1 MSGKGL
7 YSEKGGHV
15 GDGGSDRPA
24 RLGLSDVS
32 SLADRP
38 LYLHEDELHRPLSR
52 QVGEDEWAGAADGGD
67 EYELSKHE
75 VLGRLRTIHSPAQL
89 VIDLTEALSIK
100 RPGFDVAVFESQSFR
115 CRAADES
122 IAKVGLIL
130 KRVTCVDRRMY
141 DIKVY
146 ELDTFMRFMNHP
158 HVVSLY
164 AMWNEPAAG
173 PYAYKTL
180 VGLYREGLRGDLYDY
195 AVDRSDD
202 RRLRPRRV
210 KLLACHIAAALRSF
224 HNCNLIHAGIRPK
237 NIYID
242 EQRNAM
248 VGEVGKVEL
257 DSLRYSHHIF
267 SKLFIANAMEH
278 KLAYWAPELLTMQQ
292 YGKEV
297 DCWALGVTMFQM
309 MFGTLPFPTTSEASF
324 RDAVLQGSSYL
335 ENKGGCGELDE
346 PDVEPVLKET
356 VLNLLNPNP
365 LHRWSSDQALN
376 YLQFDFAVHMQ
387 RVWRG
392 WLARRH
398 FRRMCTGISAFQ
410 AVVKGVLVRR
420 EYAPS
425 ANYVA
430 SAKAAV
436 KAVEGEAHLSTVR
449 ESELRELQAE
459 TDQLIGEEDL
469 RREQQEDHRGS
480 SRASS
485 HSDWGSEAFAGGH
498 GARNSGSEEEVA
510 RLQSLLQARDV
521 QLQILMKMLAEADST
536 SVSHAQQIALLNQKL
551 SATLGGGTGGVVA
564 TGVDEGHAEAAPTG
578 GEGAVAAAMALGDM
592 LAAAD
597 SGEDDSNQSASEHAA
612 RSTHGV

>member
-195 AVDRSDD
+195 AVARSDD

-257 DSLRYSHHIF
+257 DSLRYSHHLF

-297 DCWALGVTMFQM
+297 DCWSLGVVVYVMLSGRPPFWSRNQAKLFQM
-309 MFGTLPFPTTSEASF
+309 IKSTPVSFPARYCARLRTLHTTLLRPSESPSNNACLLGAARGQLQPTVQGPDHSHARQGPSQAAQRA
-324 RDAVLQGSSYL
+324 RDSRPSV
-335 ENKGGCGELDE
+335 
-346 PDVEPVLKET
+346 VRHRTT
-356 VLNLLNPNP
+356 VLGG
-365 LHRWSSDQALN
+365 DQ
-376 YLQFDFAVHMQ
+376 
-387 RVWRG
+387 
-392 WLARRH
+392 
-398 FRRMCTGISAFQ
+398 
-410 AVVKGVLVRR
+410 
-420 EYAPS
+420 
-425 ANYVA
+425 
-430 SAKAAV
+430 
-436 KAVEGEAHLSTVR
+436 
-449 ESELRELQAE
+449 
-459 TDQLIGEEDL
+459 
-469 RREQQEDHRGS
+469 
-480 SRASS
+480 
-485 HSDWGSEAFAGGH
+485 
-498 GARNSGSEEEVA
+498 
-510 RLQSLLQARDV
+510 
-521 QLQILMKMLAEADST
+521 
-536 SVSHAQQIALLNQKL
+536 
-551 SATLGGGTGGVVA
+551 
-564 TGVDEGHAEAAPTG
+564 
-578 GEGAVAAAMALGDM
+578 
-592 LAAAD
+592 
-597 SGEDDSNQSASEHAA
+597 
-612 RSTHGV
+612 

>member
-7 YSEKGGHV
+7 YSEKPGYV

-24 RLGLSDVS
+24 QLGLSDVS

-38 LYLHEDELHRPLSR
+38 LYLHEDELHRPLSTHG
-52 QVGEDEWAGAADGGD
+52 GEDEWGGGVDGGDD

-75 VLGRLRTIHSPAQL
+75 VLGRLRMIHSPAQL

-100 RPGFDVAVFESQSFR
+100 RPGFDVAVFDSQSFR

-122 IAKVGLIL
+122 ITKVGLIL

-164 AMWNEPAAG
+164 AMWNEPVAG

-180 VGLYREGLRGDLYDY
+180 VGVYREGVRGDLYDY
-195 AVDRSDD
+195 AVERSDG
-202 RRLRPRRV
+202 RRLRARRV

-297 DCWALGVTMFQM
+297 DCWALGVTLFQM
-309 MFGTLPFPTTSEASF
+309 MFGTLPFPTKSEESF
-324 RDAVLQGSSYL
+324 RDSVLQGSSYL
-335 ENKGGCGELDE
+335 QNKGGCGELDE

-356 VLNLLNPNP
+356 VINLLNPNP
-365 LHRWSSDQALN
+365 LHRWTSDQALN
-376 YLQFDFAVHMQ
+376 YLQFDFAVSAQ

-398 FRRMCTGISAFQ
+398 FRRLCDGIAAFQ
-410 AVVKGVLVRR
+410 AVVKGVLVRQ

-436 KAVEGEAHLSTVR
+436 QAVDEVNGVSQQRASTVR

-469 RREQQEDHRGS
+469 RRDQRGERAS

-485 HSDWGSEAFAGGH
+485 RSDWGSEAVGSFH
-498 GARNSGSEEEVA
+498 GAGNSGNEEEVA

-551 SATLGGGTGGVVA
+551 SSTLGGTGGIAVA
-564 TGVDEGHAEAAPTG
+564 DVGEGQVDAAPVG
-578 GEGAVAAAMALGDM
+578 DGAVTAAMALGDM
-592 LAAAD
+592 LAAANSD
-597 SGEDDSNQSASEHAA
+597 EDDSAA
-612 RSTHGV
+612 D

>member
-1 MSGKGL
+1 M
-7 YSEKGGHV
+7 YSEKPSFV

-38 LYLHEDELHRPLSR
+38 LYLHEDELHRPLST
-52 QVGEDEWAGAADGGD
+52 QGGGDHWNGDMDGGD
-67 EYELSKHE
+67 EEYELSKHE
-75 VLGRLRTIHSPAQL
+75 VLGRLRMIHSPAQL

-130 KRVTCVDRRMY
+130 KRITCVDRRMY

-164 AMWNEPAAG
+164 TMWNEPVAG

-180 VGLYREGLRGDLYDY
+180 VGVYREGVRGDLYEY
-195 AVDRSDD
+195 AVERSDG
-202 RRLRPRRV
+202 RRLRARRV

-292 YGKEV
+292 YGKEI
-297 DCWALGVTMFQM
+297 DCWALGVTLYQM
-309 MFGTLPFPTTSEASF
+309 MFGTLPFPTKSEESF
-324 RDAVLQGSSYL
+324 RDSVLQGSSYL
-335 ENKGGCGELDE
+335 LNKGGCGELDD
-346 PDVEPVLKET
+346 PDVEPVLRET
-356 VLNLLNPNP
+356 VINLLNPNP
-365 LHRWSSDQALN
+365 LHRWTSDQALN
-376 YLQFDFAVHMQ
+376 YLQFDFAVSAQ

-398 FRRMCTGISAFQ
+398 FRRLCDGIVAFQ
-410 AVVKGVLVRR
+410 AVVKGALVRQ

-425 ANYVA
+425 ANYEA
-430 SAKAAV
+430 SAKAVV
-436 KAVEGEAHLSTVR
+436 KVVEEANGVSQQRASTVR

-459 TDQLIGEEDL
+459 TDKLIGEEDL
-469 RREQQEDHRGS
+469 RRDQPEERAS

-485 HSDWGSEAFAGGH
+485 RSDWGNEAVSIGH
-498 GARNSGSEEEVA
+498 GAQNSGNEEEVA

-536 SVSHAQQIALLNQKL
+536 SVSHAQQIAILNHKL
-551 SATLGGGTGGVVA
+551 SSTLGGTGVVA
-564 TGVDEGHAEAAPTG
+564 VADVGAGQADAAPADG
-578 GEGAVAAAMALGDM
+578 GAVTAAMALGDM
-592 LAAAD
+592 LAAANSD
-597 SGEDDSNQSASEHAA
+597 EDDSVAD
-612 RSTHGV
+612 